1 MCLTDFYIFLRIRI
15 NILRHIQIT
24 KHLYYHETIKSY
36 NHFHHCSTISF
47 STDAKQ
53 KDQILN
59 YDIEGAGTGAQGTYM
74 VKVTVISKDK
84 KPKED
89 LIKRSAVHGVLF
101 RGFASKEMRQNQKP
115 LAGSATNEAQHAD
128 FYKDFFAENG
138 TATAYAQIVTG
149 SREVVKAGKE
159 YRVSDVVIVNKDQ
172 LLKDLQAAGVIRGLN
187 SGF

>member
-1 MCLTDFYIFLRIRI
+1 MKLLNLITIFIIAL
-15 NILRHIQIT
+15 
-24 KHLYYHETIKSY
+24 
-36 NHFHHCSTISF
+36 TISF

-128 FYKDFFAENG
+128 FYKDFFEENG